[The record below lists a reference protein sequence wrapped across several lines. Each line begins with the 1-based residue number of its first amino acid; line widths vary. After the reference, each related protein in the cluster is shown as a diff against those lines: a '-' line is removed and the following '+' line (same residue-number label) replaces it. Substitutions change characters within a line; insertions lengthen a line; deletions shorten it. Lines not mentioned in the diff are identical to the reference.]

1 MAMKK
6 VKYFYN
12 THTLRFEKFVTPVR
26 IRILRTLGFIIA
38 SLIAGFV
45 MLVLVFNYVD
55 NPKEKLLRS
64 ENMDL
69 KENYDMLQR
78 RTRDLE
84 MKMNELENRDN
95 NIYRT
100 IFEAN
105 PIPDSARLKDAQVRN
120 EVEMVKTLDENEL
133 VVSLASQLNDLSMRI
148 AFQKK
153 SFLMVESMVKNRQHL
168 LRSIPAIQ
176 PVSKKDLSYLAS
188 GFGVR
193 IDPVYKIAKFH
204 AGLDF
209 AAPTGTP
216 IYATADGEVIKA
228 DFNNGGYGN
237 HVVINHGYGY
247 QTIYGHMSKIKTQ
260 VGRRVKRGEII
271 GYVGS
276 TGKSTGSHCHYEIHK
291 NGVPVDPVYYFYS
304 DLTPA
309 QFERIVKLAATA
321 NQSLD

>member
-1 MAMKK
+1 MKK